1 MVWWGICWRSRSFI
15 LGNCRYL
22 CLNSSCYHIPGHLC
36 YVMLCCYGT
45 WKMLF
50 FFFISTHFS
59 GWKRPLYVNTDRY
72 AQRSATLYSDRTQ
85 VQILTLALF
94 AYLICDISC
103 DLLEPI
109 NRDYNI
115 FMNIDTVNTKWD
127 NTCKSNRPLPGSTH
141 ISSHSHKKKKIE
153 E

>member
-1 MVWWGICWRSRSFI
+1 MLSHTWPS
-15 LGNCRYL
+15 L
-22 CLNSSCYHIPGHLC
+22 LC
-36 YVMLCCYGT
+36 YVMLL
-45 WKMLF
+45 WHLKNVV

-72 AQRSATLYSDRTQ
+72 TQRSATLYSDRTQ

-141 ISSHSHKKKKIE
+141 ISSHSHKKKKKLRNKNNLFSILV
-153 E
+153 